1 MAHLL
6 SSHIRNKDAAEGE
19 EEEDDDDD
27 DMEDDETG
35 YSKLKMQPRFFFF
48 TGISILF
55 NEGDTQQSVMTNKP
69 VALRFQIKFSLPRR
83 RS

>member
-6 SSHIRNKDAAEGE
+6 SSHIRNKDVAEGE

-35 YSKLKMQPRFFFF
+35 YSKLKTQPRVFFF
-48 TGISILF
+48 TGINF
-55 NEGDTQQSVMTNKP
+55 V
-69 VALRFQIKFSLPRR
+69 
-83 RS
+83 